1 MFGIS
6 AAALALT
13 TCMNSCT
20 KVPTTQ
26 TAPKVDF
33 KMDLTLAK
41 NKALT
46 SNGGYMYY
54 AGVIVARTNA
64 GAFIAVSQA
73 CTHQGV
79 DIVFQGSASE
89 FVCPAHGS
97 TFGPT
102 GSVGNGP
109 ANVNLKSYSTALS
122 GTTLHV
128 WG

>member
-6 AAALALT
+6 AAAFAVATCMQSCSKTPTTNTAPTIDMKLDLTQPSNHALT
-13 TCMNSCT
+13 
-20 KVPTTQ
+20 
-26 TAPKVDF
+26 
-33 KMDLTLAK
+33 L
-41 NKALT
+41 
-46 SNGGYMYY
+46 NGGYLY
-54 AGVIVARTNA
+54 AMGVIVARMNT

-73 CTHQGV
+73 CTHQGTS
-79 DIVFQGSASE
+79 IVFQASAAE

-102 GSVGNGP
+102 GMVGNGP

-122 GTTLHV
+122 GNILHV